1 METSPLKLKA
11 GIKRK
16 RVSCSEKCLICQK
29 GEEYG
34 DLRNASE
41 AGQQAFLRCLKRRTS
56 SQDLEV
62 YDKIEHLIDS
72 NNEYSFKDNVS
83 EIKWHKNCYSSFTS
97 EFHIKYATTSEER
110 NSSKETSSLKRL
122 TFNWKQ
128 LCMFCGQ
135 KSYKKDKTMYRVST
149 FDFCK
154 TLEGRE

>member
-41 AGQQAFLRCLKRRTS
+41 AGQQTFLRCLKRRTS

-72 NNEYSFKDNVS
+72 NNEYSFKDNVR
-83 EIKWHKNCYSSFTS
+83 EIKWHKNCYSSPPNFTLTMQQLQ
-97 EFHIKYATTSEER
+97 KR
-110 NSSKETSSLKRL
+110 ETALKKRL
-122 TFNWKQ
+122 
-128 LCMFCGQ
+128 L
-135 KSYKKDKTMYRVST
+135 
-149 FDFCK
+149 
-154 TLEGRE
+154 